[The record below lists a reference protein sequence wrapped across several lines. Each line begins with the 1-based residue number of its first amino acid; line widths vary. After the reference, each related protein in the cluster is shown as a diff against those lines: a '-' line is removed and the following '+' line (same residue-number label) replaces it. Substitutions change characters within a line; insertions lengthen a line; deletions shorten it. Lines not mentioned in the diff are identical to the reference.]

1 MRYLS
6 WAYLLAL
13 FAFILLPVVTLVI
26 FSFQD
31 GRLPVPPFKGATL
44 DWYREILT
52 DRALMEALGNSL
64 IVALLS
70 ALVALTLGFLAASG
84 LARDSNSR
92 HSLTYSSGSDW
103 GYSKIPAIR
112 SRTRR
117 SPCTSTIVTTSACL
131 AC

>member
-52 DRALMEALGNSL
+52 DRALMEALANSL

-70 ALVALTLGFLAASG
+70 ALAQCVSG
-84 LARDSNSR
+84 MKCSVHATEPSCWLDSLVIACTVRRDGDELLVRPSTNCAQVR
-92 HSLTYSSGSDW
+92 LR
-103 GYSKIPAIR
+103 PAD
-112 SRTRR
+112 S
-117 SPCTSTIVTTSACL
+117 
-131 AC
+131 